1 MVGPSPDPAG
11 PSPVR
16 APLGL
21 LSGSGTLPA
30 LVAREA
36 RREGWRVIAFALPDA
51 PELAA
56 EVDRVIPTRLGEIA
70 PILATLGAEGIRHV
84 VLAGRVRK
92 EALFQGMAL
101 DGEAGR
107 LLAAAPDWSDAALF
121 RVATGELARL
131 GIELLDQRRFLA
143 PWLAPQGAL
152 TRTAPTD
159 AQWQDVR
166 VGLAVGDGLVRHGV
180 GQTVVVRAGTVLAVE
195 ALEGTD
201 EAIRRGTRL
210 GGPGAVVVKLSHPDH
225 DYRFDV
231 PTVGP
236 TTLRALAEGR
246 GAVLA
251 VQAGRVVLLDR
262 ETLVAEAERE
272 GITLVGV

>member
-11 PSPVR
+11 PSPMR

-21 LSGSGTLPA
+21 LSGGGTLPA

-51 PELAA
+51 PDLAA
-56 EVDRVIPTRLGEIA
+56 EADRVIPTRLGAIA
-70 PILATLGAEGIRHV
+70 PILEALGAEGIRHL
-84 VLAGRVRK
+84 VLAGRVGK
-92 EALFQGMAL
+92 EALLQGMAL

-107 LLAAAPDWSDAALF
+107 LLAAASDWSDAALF
-121 RVATGELARL
+121 QVAAGELARL
-131 GIELLDQRRFLA
+131 GVELLDQRRFLA
-143 PWLAPQGAL
+143 PWLAPRGVL
-152 TRTAPTD
+152 TRTSPTE
-159 AQWQDVR
+159 AEWQDVR
-166 VGLAVGDGLVRHGV
+166 VGLAVGDGLVRLGV
-180 GQTVVVRAGTVLAVE
+180 GQSVVVRAGTVLAVE

-210 GGPGAVVVKLSHPDH
+210 GGPGSVVVKVSHPDH

-246 GAVLA
+246 GTVLA
-251 VQAGRVVLLDR
+251 AQAGRVVLLDR
-262 ETLVAEAERE
+262 EILIAEAECG
-272 GITLVGV
+272 GIALVGI